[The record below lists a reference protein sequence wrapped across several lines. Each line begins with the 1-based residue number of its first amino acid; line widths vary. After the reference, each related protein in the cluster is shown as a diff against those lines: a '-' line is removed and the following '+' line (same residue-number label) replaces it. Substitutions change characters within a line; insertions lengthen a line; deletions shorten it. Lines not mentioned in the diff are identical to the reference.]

1 MSVRS
6 EQYIGYT
13 VNLKTDLK
21 HEDFDFFDDFTT
33 KHKEYDYYNDERK
46 GKVLLIVDGMSA
58 TYARL
63 VYIEKCI
70 VDSWSDEEDYI
81 VLNKAAIPEEVY
93 DELNKPYKIM
103 YGKELDRDSVEYAL
117 WFHCH

>member
-1 MSVRS
+1 MSVSS

-21 HEDFDFFDDFTT
+21 SEDFDFFGDFTT
-33 KHKEYDYYNDERK
+33 KYEEYDQYKGK
-46 GKVLLIVDGMSA
+46 GKVLLIVDGMCG

-63 VYIEKCI
+63 IFIDKCLQE
-70 VDSWSDEEDYI
+70 SWSEDEDYI
-81 VLNKAAIPEEVY
+81 VLRSSPVPEEVY
-93 DELNKPYKIM
+93 SELNKPYKIL
-103 YGKELDRDSVEYAL
+103 YGKDLDRDLIEYAL